1 MGITRHI
8 GLILNPMAGRDIRR
22 LVAFA
27 SLQSTPEKL
36 LVVRRIL
43 AGISVYRNHVDILM
57 PGDYEGLSSLISDE
71 AKHQFGLRVAII
83 GELASP
89 SSADTTRWWAD
100 QLQDAG
106 ADLIIAIG
114 GDGTQRNIAQANPM
128 VPILPIAGGTNN
140 VACWNGDQTAAGY
153 AAGLYVTNMERYQHT
168 LRRAKIIHVATGDKD
183 DLALIDVAMV
193 RQNFTGALAVWN
205 PEDVVALA
213 LTVADPTRPGL
224 SNVGGYVEP
233 LTPEGDAIAWIDLGD
248 SQSGSGP
255 YYGVLAPGLM
265 TPFYIAG
272 HRKIALNQEVVLP
285 TLASGG
291 SLALDGER
299 TIVLRPGQHAMI
311 QARRDGPQYIL
322 PDQILGIQI
331 S

>member
-1 MGITRHI
+1 
-8 GLILNPMAGRDIRR
+8 MAGRDIRR

-43 AGISVYRNHVDILM
+43 AGIAVNRDHVDILI
-57 PGDYEGLSSLISDE
+57 PGDYEGLSSLIADE
-71 AKHQFGLRVAII
+71 AKQQFGLEVAVI
-83 GELASP
+83 GDLASP
-89 SSADTTRWWAD
+89 SSADTTKWWAD

-114 GDGTQRNIAQANPM
+114 GDGTQRNIAQANPR

-153 AAGLYVTNMERYQHT
+153 AAGLYATNMDRYQHM
-168 LRRAKIIHVATGDKD
+168 LYPQKIIHVATGDRED
-183 DLALIDVAMV
+183 VALIDVAMV

-233 LTPEGDAIAWIDLGD
+233 IAPEDDAMAWIDLGD
-248 SQSGSGP
+248 SKSGSGP

-265 TPFYIAG
+265 TPFYITG
-272 HRKIALNQEVVLP
+272 HRKIALNQEVLLP

-299 TIVLRPGQHAMI
+299 TIVLRPGQDATL
-311 QARRDGPQYIL
+311 QVRRDGPRYIL
-322 PDQILGIQI
+322 PNKILK
-331 S
+331 SE